1 MGAHKPYKL
10 RELQTT
16 MHTLKALGKGLS
28 LSAQTMDVS
37 GTCASDDHPT
47 EFDPD
52 HLKIT
57 SPVPLHLGGCV

>member
-1 MGAHKPYKL
+1 MGAYKPYKL

-37 GTCASDDHPT
+37 GTRASDHPA

-52 HLKIT
+52 HFKII
-57 SPVPLHLGGCV
+57 SPVPLHPGGCV